1 MIDFETAKE
10 KILKNPDV
18 VKEYENQSTEFLVAK
33 SIIAARLRSKMTQ
46 KDVAKK
52 MHTSQSQVARLESG
66 EHMPSFNSIKKYAK
80 AIQQNIHIEISA
92 D

>member
-1 MIDFETAKE
+1 MIDFETTKE

-18 VKEYENQSTEFLVAK
+18 VKEYENQSTEFLVAR